1 MSRLNELSA
10 VAAAAE
16 MAAGR
21 LTAEHLTR
29 ACLERIA
36 ERENDVRAWAY
47 LSPDRVIAEAR
58 ARDREPR
65 RGPLHGMPIAVKDVM
80 DTADMPTEYGTPIY
94 KGNQPACDAVCVARA
109 REAGAVVLGKTVS
122 TELANIH
129 PAGTRNPRNLGHTP
143 GGSSS
148 GSAAAVADCMVPLAF
163 GTQTGGS
170 LIRPASYCGIVG
182 YKPTFDFISTA
193 GVKALSASLDT
204 VGVYGRTVP
213 DAALTG
219 RALIGFAPLDF
230 EFEAGGGAANRPLPH
245 AAVAARR
252 TVDGERA
259 RGLRRQAGTRRRH
272 GHGGDGAAADG
283 RHRSRRRR
291 DQRLRDIRLAHLRA
305 RTSRGAS
312 QPGRW
317 RTSCAR
323 RQA

>member
-1 MSRLNELSA
+1 MSWIPRTCRRSTARL
-10 VAAAAE
+10 
-16 MAAGR
+16 
-21 LTAEHLTR
+21 
-29 ACLERIA
+29 
-36 ERENDVRAWAY
+36 
-47 LSPDRVIAEAR
+47 
-58 ARDREPR
+58 
-65 RGPLHGMPIAVKDVM
+65 
-80 DTADMPTEYGTPIY
+80 IY

-109 REAGAVVLGKTVS
+109 REAGAVVFGKTVS

-213 DAALTG
+213 DAALAG

-230 EFEAGGGAANRPLPH
+230 DSSRRRCRESAFT
-245 AAVAARR
+245 ARR
-252 TVDGERA
+252 SGRSPNRRWRA
-259 RGLRRQAGTRRRH
+259 RSR
-272 GHGGDGAAADG
+272 AAPSGWHAPAP
-283 RHRSRRRR
+283 RSRR
-291 DQRLRDIRLAHLRA
+291 
-305 RTSRGAS
+305 
-312 QPGRW
+312 
-317 RTSCAR
+317 
-323 RQA
+323 